1 MERFDFSDKQAQAIL
16 DMRLARLTGLERDRL
31 QQEYDDLEKEIAR
44 FQAILADEHLLMEVI
59 KTEISAIRDKFADP
73 RRTELTTSTAKSTW
87 KT

>member
-44 FQAILADEHLLMEVI
+44 FQA
-59 KTEISAIRDKFADP
+59 SA
-73 RRTELTTSTAKSTW
+73 
-87 KT
+87 